1 LPDLPPEGRR
11 EGRGIRRGS
20 VALLLL
26 PLLILAG
33 CRGRAGQLAP
43 PGQPLRPCPST
54 PNCVS
59 TEATDRRHAM
69 PPLPFT
75 GSAGD
80 AHARARAAL
89 LAEPRTRIVTERPGY
104 LHVEAR
110 SRLLRFVD
118 DVEVMVDG
126 AAGVV
131 RFRSASRLG
140 RKDFGVN
147 RARMERFG
155 ERFRAAADRASVDS

>member
-1 LPDLPPEGRR
+1 MRR
-11 EGRGIRRGS
+11 RRIP
-20 VALLLL
+20 LLLL
-26 PLLILAG
+26 PLLILIG
-33 CRGRAGQLAP
+33 CRGKPGQLAP
-43 PGQPLRPCPST
+43 PGGPLRPCPST

-59 TEATDRRHAM
+59 TDATDAGHAM

-75 GSAGD
+75 GSAQA

-104 LHVEAR
+104 LHAEAR
-110 SRLLRFVD
+110 SQFWRFVD
-118 DVEVMVDG
+118 DVEVLVD
-126 AAGVV
+126 ADAQVA

-147 RARMERFG
+147 RARMERFSA
-155 ERFRAAADRASVDS
+155 RFRASADSAQASP